1 MKKFSVA
8 LLMSVMSLNVSAH
21 GIGAVDCKDWYKN
34 PLVAVICGVGAV
46 LDAPFALMDYV
57 DEKGL
62 KKNGISRIEGN
73 EYNEYTVKKSDLK
86 FVIFNVRSS
95 SLADAQNKC
104 ASVNGRIATREEAA
118 LLDKGSSHD
127 ADILYSRLYLNF
139 GPNNRVLESATTGF
153 VEGVEGKD
161 VFLYFEADK
170 KLIFKSSAEVMQTL
184 DATGANQNRANF
196 DSHGI
201 LQPICVVK

>member
-1 MKKFSVA
+1 MKKFSAA
-8 LLMSVMSLNVSAH
+8 LLFTLVSSNSFAH
-21 GIGAVDCKDWYKN
+21 GIGSIDCKDWYKN

-46 LDAPFALMDYV
+46 IEAPFALMEYV

-62 KKNGISRIEGN
+62 KKNGISRIEGT
-73 EYNEYTVKKSDLK
+73 EYNEYSVKKSDLK
-86 FVIFNVRSS
+86 FVIFNLRSP
-95 SLADAQNKC
+95 SLQDAQQKC
-104 ASVNGRIATREEAA
+104 ASVNGRIATREESD

-139 GPNNRVLESATTGF
+139 GPNNKVLESATTGF

-161 VFLYFEADK
+161 VFLYFEADRK
-170 KLIFKSSAEVMQTL
+170 MVYKSSAEVMQTL
-184 DATGANQNRANF
+184 DASNANHNRANF